1 MHRLVQTSIFRIALL
16 YLLLL
21 VVTLAV
27 LLGFIDW
34 STAGLLERQ
43 TDETVQAEI
52 RGLAEQYRDEGLVR
66 LMEVIHQRS
75 GPSGVAE
82 NVYLLTGPGYQPLA
96 GNLANW
102 PAAASAQEGWLEVK
116 LARRAAER
124 RVGQEGVSTCRS
136 GWSPSYYTKQTLQ
149 N

>member
-1 MHRLVQTSIFRIALL
+1 MHRLFQTSIFRIALL

-21 VVTLAV
+21 GVTLAV
-27 LLGFIDW
+27 LLGFIYG

-66 LMEVIHQRS
+66 LMEVIHERS
-75 GPSGVAE
+75 GPRGVAA
-82 NVYLLTGPGYQPLA
+82 NVYLLTGPNYQPLA

-102 PAAASAQEGWLEVK
+102 PAAASAQEGWLEVT
-116 LARRAAER
+116 LARSDDPSGVPQVIRGRAFDLRSE
-124 RVGQEGVSTCRS
+124 GQTSE
-136 GWSPSYYTKQTLQ
+136 L
-149 N
+149 